1 MYSGGNKPSELK
13 IQIQS
18 EDNIIKNIR
27 NLFQIKNENEQIKGR
42 IIRYIKNLLEQ
53 EGEDYEPVR
62 VTIIVTIVSNM
73 KVMVIEMK
81 PYQSMNS
88 LLKLNHTWKH
98 HKLSPKIWHMENSMS
113 NSFIS
118 SKDTDKEH
126 VIHSKSVNIEIM
138 ACDKADEVV

>member
-13 IQIQS
+13 MQIQS

-42 IIRYIKNLLEQ
+42 IIRDIKNLLEQ

-88 LLKLNHTWKH
+88 LLKLNHT
-98 HKLSPKIWHMENSMS
+98 
-113 NSFIS
+113 
-118 SKDTDKEH
+118 
-126 VIHSKSVNIEIM
+126 
-138 ACDKADEVV
+138 

>member
-73 KVMVIEMK
+73 KVMLIEMK

-88 LLKLNHTWKH
+88 LLKLNHT
-98 HKLSPKIWHMENSMS
+98 
-113 NSFIS
+113 
-118 SKDTDKEH
+118 
-126 VIHSKSVNIEIM
+126 
-138 ACDKADEVV
+138 

>member
-42 IIRYIKNLLEQ
+42 IIRDIKNLLEQ

-81 PYQSMNS
+81 SYQSMNS
-88 LLKLNHTWKH
+88 LLKLNHT
-98 HKLSPKIWHMENSMS
+98 
-113 NSFIS
+113 
-118 SKDTDKEH
+118 
-126 VIHSKSVNIEIM
+126 
-138 ACDKADEVV
+138 

>member
-13 IQIQS
+13 IQIQP

-42 IIRYIKNLLEQ
+42 IIRDIKNLLEQ

-88 LLKLNHTWKH
+88 LLKLNHT
-98 HKLSPKIWHMENSMS
+98 
-113 NSFIS
+113 
-118 SKDTDKEH
+118 
-126 VIHSKSVNIEIM
+126 
-138 ACDKADEVV
+138 